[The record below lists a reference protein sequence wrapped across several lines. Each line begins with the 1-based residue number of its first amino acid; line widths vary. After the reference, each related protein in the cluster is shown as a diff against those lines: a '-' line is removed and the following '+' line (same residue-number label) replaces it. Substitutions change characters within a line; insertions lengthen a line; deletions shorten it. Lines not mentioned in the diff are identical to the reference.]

1 MRRVISGPTEIS
13 IIVPTLNEAA
23 NLPVLVARIAATL
36 KGRAYEILV
45 VDDASSD
52 QTVEICERLS
62 QRYPL
67 FLHVRPR
74 AVDGLGGAVV
84 CGLARAQGEY
94 LVVMDADLQHAP
106 ESIPDLLAPLQ
117 REEAQFVIGSRYVD
131 GAGADQRWGPLR
143 RVNSAIATL
152 LTRPLAGGT
161 RDPMSGF
168 FALRAETF
176 QRAGPLRPIGYKI
189 ALELLCKCRVR
200 QVREVPI
207 HFGLRQHGV
216 SKLTLTQRLRFL
228 DHLSQLYDFCFP
240 RGSAWAKFAIVN
252 GCGWLIAFALY
263 VRLIAHDVDVV
274 LAPAIAFAA
283 VVLTSAVFHMRAIR
297 LSGNPGRSR
306 AWADFALVAIGQ
318 WSVCTL
324 AARWVAQHVIAAS
337 AVEIFAITFGA
348 AAVAGYA
355 ERKQLP
361 RQTARPM
368 SATGTQLR
376 HPPRLRFRD
385 AA

>member
-23 NLPVLVARIAATL
+23 NLPALVGRIAAAL
-36 KGRAYEILV
+36 KGRDYEILV
-45 VDDASSD
+45 IDDASSD
-52 QTVEICERLS
+52 QTVEVCQKLRH
-62 QRYPL
+62 RYPL

-74 AVDGLGGAVV
+74 AKDGLSGAVLY
-84 CGLARAQGEY
+84 GLSRADGEY

-106 ESIPDLLAPLQ
+106 ESIPDLLDPLQ
-117 REEAQFVIGSRYVD
+117 RDDAEFVVGSRYVQ
-131 GAGADQRWGPLR
+131 GARADQRWGPLR
-143 RVNSAIATL
+143 RVNSAFATL
-152 LTRPLAGGT
+152 LTRPLAGTT

-176 QRAGPLRPIGYKI
+176 QRAGPLKPIGYKI
-189 ALELLCKCRVR
+189 AVELLCKCRVR
-200 QVREVPI
+200 RVREVPI

-240 RGSAWAKFAIVN
+240 RGAAWARFAIVN

-263 VRLIAHDVDVV
+263 VRLIARDVDAV
-274 LAPAIAFAA
+274 LAPAISFAA
-283 VVLTSAVFHMRAIR
+283 VVLTSAIFQMRSIR

-324 AARWVAQHVIAAS
+324 AARWVAMHVISAS
-337 AVEIFAITFGA
+337 AVEIFLLTFGA
-348 AAVAGYA
+348 AGVAGYA
-355 ERKQLP
+355 VGKQLP
-361 RQTARPM
+361 RQGARPM
-368 SATGTQLR
+368 PAADAQ
-376 HPPRLRFRD
+376 PPRQPLLRLRD